1 LRVLELGVKKVAKG
15 GMREWEGLEG
25 WRPGRE
31 IVGYL
36 CMCVWGYVCAYA
48 WSSPCQIIGSLESRV
63 DFVMIAK
70 VVRVEAAWG
79 LSWACHPGSKESQ
92 LVGKLQGVP

>member
-1 LRVLELGVKKVAKG
+1 
-15 GMREWEGLEG
+15 
-25 WRPGRE
+25 
-31 IVGYL
+31 
-36 CMCVWGYVCAYA
+36 
-48 WSSPCQIIGSLESRV
+48 V